1 MGDILL
7 GCSGWHYKEWVG
19 PFYKPEDK
27 SKLAAYQRVFKT
39 VEIDSTFYR
48 YPNKGMVFGWLRYTK
63 PDFVFTAKLPKLI
76 THTKKL
82 DTAKGVENDLNTFL
96 ELMEPLQLDGKLACL
111 LAQLGPSLKFNI
123 NLMESFFALF
133 PPKFRLAV
141 EFRHKS
147 WMRNETWQLLEKY
160 KVAYTIVDEPLLPPE
175 AHVTSDFAYVRWH
188 GKGEQIW
195 YDYHY
200 KPDELQ
206 PWVPKLRQVSLKAE
220 KIYGYFNNHY
230 RGYAVKNALEM
241 AEMLNVITPEQ
252 QEVKKIVTQYI
263 ETEAGAPPPK
273 PVLSLTAFMPEKI
286 ASMNLEELLHL
297 FMDKARFQRI
307 EDIRDNEVTVQEA
320 NEHSVKAKV
329 REYNVTIDVPNRLIL
344 HDCADW
350 NRVAPAKQFCKH
362 VGKVMKA
369 LPQEIAVNILKAM
382 STEREQWTFKP
393 LEPQT
398 ET

>member
-1 MGDILL
+1 
-7 GCSGWHYKEWVG
+7 
-19 PFYKPEDK
+19 
-27 SKLAAYQRVFKT
+27 
-39 VEIDSTFYR
+39 VES
-48 YPNKGMVFGWLRYTK
+48 
-63 PDFVFTAKLPKLI
+63 
-76 THTKKL
+76 
-82 DTAKGVENDLNTFL
+82 DLNAFL
-96 ELMEPLQLDGKLACL
+96 ELMEPLQLDGKLGCL
-111 LAQLGPSLKFNI
+111 LAQLGPSLKFDI

-147 WMRNETWQLLEKY
+147 WMRNETWPLLEKY

-175 AHVTSDFAYVRWH
+175 THVTSDIAYVRWH

-241 AEMLNVITPEQ
+241 ADMLSVITPEQ
-252 QEVKKIVTQYI
+252 QEVKKAVTQYI

-273 PVLSLTAFMPEKI
+273 PVLSLTAFMPERI
-286 ASMNLEELLHL
+286 ASMNLEELLRL

-307 EDIRDNEVTVQEA
+307 SDIKDNEVMVQEA
-320 NEHSVKAKV
+320 TDHSIKAEV
-329 REYNVTIDVPNRLIL
+329 REYHVTIDVSNKLIQ

-350 NRVAPAKQFCKH
+350 SRCAPAKQFCKH
-362 VGKVMKA
+362 VGKVMTVIPVEKA
-369 LPQEIAVNILKAM
+369 TNILKDM
-382 STEREQWTFKP
+382 STEREKWQFKH
-393 LEPQT
+393 LEAAEQSA
-398 ET
+398 